1 MISDLKEIAQKN
13 KEEYKSNKPFEH
25 IKLKNLFS
33 TELLDDLLDNILEI
47 KDEYKWNRLCTTGN
61 DFSDFGK
68 SAEVLTNYL
77 VSDEWTNFLSELTG
91 IDNLRS
97 DKSWYG
103 AGINFE
109 PRGSHL
115 EPHKDFNRN
124 ANLGWRRVNMLLFL
138 SKGWKDEW
146 GGYNELG
153 HIDEKNQYVV
163 DKKYLPEFS
172 HLVIFNTS
180 DISYHGFDLVKCP
193 EDKARIV
200 VSCYYYTD
208 DIGPHTKKLESTK
221 YVGWDKER
229 KQSKEYRGRGGTGW
243 RKLK

>member
-1 MISDLKEIAQKN
+1 MISNLKELAQKN

-25 IKLKNLFS
+25 IKLKNLFP

-47 KDEYKWNRLCTTGN
+47 KDDYKWWKLCTKGN

-68 SAEVLTNYL
+68 SAEDLTDYL
-77 VSDEWTNFLSELTG
+77 VSSEWTNFLSELTG

-97 DKSWYG
+97 DKSWDG

-115 EPHKDFNRN
+115 EPHTDFNN
-124 ANLGWRRVNMLLFL
+124 KTNLGWRRVNVLLFL

-146 GGYNELG
+146 GGHNELG
-153 HIDEKNQYVV
+153 YINEKNLYVTE
-163 DKKYLPEFS
+163 KKYLPEFN
-172 HLVIFNTS
+172 HIVIFNTS
-180 DISYHGFDLVKCP
+180 NISYHGFDLVKCD
-193 EDKARIV
+193 EDNARIV
-200 VSCYYYTD
+200 ISCYYYSDERGDHSKEQET
-208 DIGPHTKKLESTK
+208 TR

-229 KQSKEYRGRGGTGW
+229 NMDVEYNQRRGTGW
-243 RKLK
+243 KELK